1 MTLVLD
7 RYRLDPVHLGRG
19 GMGVVWGAQDEKLG
33 RRVAIKF
40 IRFPDGMPDPEL
52 EARFTHEAKIM
63 SRLAHP
69 GAPVLH
75 DFGSYQDPALGSRLL
90 MVMQFVEGTGVDDV
104 VAEHGPLPL
113 GWVASIGA
121 QVAAVLTAAHD
132 LGILHRDLK
141 PSNLMLR
148 RDGSIQVVDFGLAL
162 MNDPELTKLT
172 RTGQQ
177 LGTAAYMS
185 PEQVSAGQPTERSD
199 VYSLGAVLHE
209 LLTGR
214 HLFTGPSEYS
224 VMDQHVNTP
233 PAAVGQL
240 RPDVPRALDELIL
253 AMLEKQPEDR
263 PATATEVHDRL
274 MPYLAGTGPL
284 GDMTAPGSSPT
295 RMYAHAISRTLTD
308 GVRSAVPAEGNASAD
323 DDFSRGDIGLARRR
337 AMSLVRESRYGDA
350 ADVLAEVAAP
360 ASHNLG
366 VADPDVIGLRWQLAN
381 VLFDGR
387 DYLQAA
393 REFQQIAEDL
403 LLQAEP
409 DHEQISQ
416 CRLQEATCHV
426 HAGDPDLALHI
437 MRELLAGEMRRFPED
452 DARLLELRRQIG
464 ELEVGVGDVDKARV
478 TLTDLRNDLTRLY
491 GPDHG
496 ATIRVSELLAGLS

>member
-75 DFGSYQDPALGSRLL
+75 DFGSYQDPARGSRLL

-121 QVAAVLTAAHD
+121 QVAAVLAAAHE

-141 PSNLMLR
+141 PPNLMLR

-162 MNDPELTKLT
+162 MDDPALTRLT

-199 VYSLGAVLHE
+199 IYSLGAVLHE

-224 VMDQHVNTP
+224 VMDQHINARPV
-233 PAAVGQL
+233 AVGQL

-263 PATATEVHDRL
+263 PATAAEVHDRL

-284 GDMTAPGSSPT
+284 GDMATPGSSPT

-308 GVRSAVPAEGNASAD
+308 GVRSSVPATMNAPAD
-323 DDFSRGDIGLARRR
+323 DQFSRSDIRLARRR
-337 AMSLVRESRYGDA
+337 AMSLVKESRYGDA
-350 ADVLAEVAAP
+350 ADVLARTAAP
-360 ASHNLG
+360 ASDNLG
-366 VADPDVIGLRWQLAN
+366 AVDPDVIGLRWQLAN
-381 VLFDGR
+381 VLFDCQDHR
-387 DYLQAA
+387 RAA
-393 REFQQIAEDL
+393 REFQRIADDL
-403 LLQAEP
+403 LRQAAP

-416 CRLQEATCHV
+416 CRLQEATCHL
-426 HAGDPDLALHI
+426 HAGDPELALHI
-437 MRELLAGEMRRFPED
+437 MRELLADETSRFPED
-452 DARLLELRRQIG
+452 DARLLELRRQVG
-464 ELEVGVGDVDKARV
+464 ELEVGIGAVDQARS
-478 TLTDLRNDLTRLY
+478 TLSNLRDDLTRLY
-491 GPDHG
+491 GSDHG
-496 ATIRVSELLAGLS
+496 ATIRVSELLASLA

>member
-1 MTLVLD
+1 
-7 RYRLDPVHLGRG
+7 
-19 GMGVVWGAQDEKLG
+19 
-33 RRVAIKF
+33 
-40 IRFPDGMPDPEL
+40 
-52 EARFTHEAKIM
+52 M

-75 DFGSYQDPALGSRLL
+75 DFGSYQDPALGRRLL

-104 VAEHGPLPL
+104 IAEHGPLPL
-113 GWVASIGA
+113 GWVASVGA
-121 QVAAVLTAAHD
+121 QVAAVLAAAHD

-141 PSNLMLR
+141 PPNVMLR

-162 MNDPELTKLT
+162 MDDPELTKLT
-172 RTGQQ
+172 STGQQ

-185 PEQVSAGQPTERSD
+185 PEQVSAGKPTERSD
-199 VYSLGAVLHE
+199 VYSLGALLHE

-224 VMDQHVNTP
+224 VMDQHINTP
-233 PAAVGQL
+233 PTAAGQF
-240 RPDVPRALDELIL
+240 RPDVPRELDELIL

-263 PATATEVHDRL
+263 PATAAEVHERL

-308 GVRSAVPAEGNASAD
+308 GPRLPVPATRSAPAD
-323 DDFSRGDIGLARRR
+323 DDFSRGDIGRARRQ

-350 ADVLAEVAAP
+350 ADVLAGVAVP

-366 VADPDVIGLRWQLAN
+366 VADPEVIGLRGQLAD
-381 VLFDGR
+381 VLFEGQDHR
-387 DYLQAA
+387 RAA
-393 REFQQIAEDL
+393 REFRRLADDL
-403 LLQAEP
+403 LLQSQP

-426 HAGDPDLALHI
+426 HAGDPELALHI
-437 MRELLAGEMRRFPED
+437 MRELLADETSRFPED

-464 ELEVGVGDVDKARV
+464 ELQVSVGAVDKARA
-478 TLTDLRNDLTRLY
+478 TLTDLRDDLARLY
-491 GPDHG
+491 GSDHG
-496 ATIRVSELLAGLS
+496 ATVRVSELLASLSP